1 MSVQPPRTA
10 AGLARSALLLFGG
23 YTFAYSVL
31 VAVHELGHFLTL
43 RALGVANVTFVL
55 HPFTGSKTIWDATDE
70 FIGTV
75 DVAGPLAAV
84 VVGVIITAAIWALRR
99 PVLVPLLLLGPVA
112 CLTEGVS
119 NFMQIALR
127 SPGSDAMRI
136 VEAGVP
142 GAVVATVSVLIFLA
156 GMSGLVL
163 LLPVVGLSP
172 DAGFSDKA
180 MVLGAGLGA
189 FMLVGVV
196 YGVFVDGTALSRNG
210 PQLAFALV
218 MALVL
223 AAIYRPVFRFLR
235 RGVRASVRNVQ
246 WAASWL
252 AVSFGVVVVGAQL
265 VSF

>member
-1 MSVQPPRTA
+1 M
-10 AGLARSALLLFGG
+10 RSTLLLFGG

-43 RALGVANVTFVL
+43 RALGVADVTFVL
-55 HPFTGSKTIWDATDE
+55 QPFTGSKTIWDATDE

-84 VVGVIITAAIWALRR
+84 VVGVLVTAALWALRR
-99 PVLVPLLLLGPVA
+99 PTLVPLLLLGPVA
-112 CLTEGVS
+112 CMTEGLS

-142 GAVVATVSVLIFLA
+142 GAVVVAVAVLVFLA
-156 GMSGLVL
+156 GVSGLVL
-163 LLPVVGLSP
+163 LLPLIGLPP
-172 DAGFSDKA
+172 DAIFPDKGV
-180 MVLGAGLGA
+180 VLGAGLGG
-189 FMLVGVV
+189 FMLVGVA
-196 YGVFVDGTALSRNG
+196 YGLLVDGSALSRNG
-210 PQLAFALV
+210 PQLVFALV
-218 MALVL
+218 MALLL
-223 AAIYRPVFRFLR
+223 AAIYQPVHRFLR
-235 RGVRASVRNVQ
+235 RGVRASVKNVR

-252 AVSFGVVVVGAQL
+252 AVSLGVVVVGAQL